1 MANVQIQ
8 FSTTSLSDA
17 ASAIAGGLAGGN
29 QGLWVDLD
37 AQGSV
42 NNQLEANDQ
51 LYTANDG
58 NPNDANGTLSAPFV
72 GDGGWYAYQYNSDM
86 HAAQIDASGVVQA
99 VSITT
104 TTTTT
109 LATFDCS
116 NANVQ
121 ITPGNVG
128 GDVLSNITVDEG
140 TVSSVS
146 PTTFALGAQDYT
158 VTVTVPGSG
167 YNNSGNPI
175 DCVVNVTVT
184 TTTTEEPDT
193 IEWASGHATNVSL
206 PATGVNTVT
215 KTIDIT
221 GSTQNFDANDFNY
234 SSGNSLPGWLS
245 ISLQSGTATSA
256 VIDIDADDNTDVN
269 QRSVWIQLKHPDF
282 GSNGVVSTIPA
293 ASGNIPAGAIVITQ
307 AGGNAA
313 PIAPDFD
320 RGMANT
326 EVNVALNFH
335 TGSGWNVAPGQQGN
349 VSDADN
355 FFANGNNDLK
365 IVLVNVSGAN
375 GTLVDQG
382 AQGVT
387 IGNNY
392 EVNNNGGEPTIL
404 YTPDST
410 FVGDAI
416 ITYKAVDAAGNETQ
430 GTVTF
435 EVTAPQNQPPVAN
448 SNTPGPSWT
457 INGYGT
463 ANTSLQQDL
472 ATLATDDTTPPASLT
487 YILCDSVGAT
497 LTEAQVQASMQ
508 YGDFAISS
516 VGNGNIF
523 TYTKKSSV
531 NLTPNNSDV
540 TDVFYYKVQDAE
552 GEFSQGVGTITLTV
566 LAPGNNPPSFNPTTA
581 SFTVEQWS
589 STGGSAPA
597 QDQDATDTLTYSI
610 VPQAGGSNFIQGDG
624 TLDLDANSGVWTYE
638 ADYNFSGST
647 DTVQFQIQVSD
658 GFVSAA
664 TPYTVTIT
672 VNSTNAVGIQ
682 YSSWVANSD
691 EACGATRGNTG
702 YLDTNQATDINQLAV
717 GDIIYVDGGLNG
729 ELTAPNAN
737 TNWIGIGQT
746 LTSGLV
752 TKAIQIGGQNEYE
765 IINIIECEVNLG
777 NAWEL
782 TVNFDEDV
790 NDLCTGNAEYGGQTV
805 WQNVS
810 ATATLADVVSNG
822 GQLFNDEVTANTYL
836 QNTAPAEFTAP
847 TGYYNDAA
855 SAAVSQYYEFQQ
867 GQWVGEISLV
877 TQQPVYEKACPPQI
891 NYQTY
896 DVGVYYN
903 DDDRIRVDNACLADT
918 TELTFAK
925 LYFRGNS
932 DLSPT
937 IDTYTEAAKL
947 QYLLQNQIVPFV
959 SEEAANL
966 VDYSMSWDSTTFL
979 ASEKV
984 GNQYQLTSARKFAI
998 WENYNSSGYT
1008 GNFIWKGVDQAT
1020 GTVLEIGNGYLQ
1032 TQLGQCST
1040 QFERPTA
1047 NSTYCQGLV
1056 NNACTST
1063 TATSRENVFYALL
1076 SCVASFEDGSPY
1088 WKLYIIDGLHKDEP
1102 NASSYLKEL
1111 FDVTGEGATLNGG
1124 AMLECM
1130 TLQHKVMAVNI
1141 DDAQD
1146 ILNSLPEYG
1155 SSIRT
1160 VQVNPVDLGFTSGA
1174 TISYGYTDC
1183 AACLTESGTP
1193 QTFTLATVEE
1203 AEIINTSLPNFD
1215 LEKNYN
1221 LDDRSKPLLRTN
1233 PKLSTN
1239 AKLVVNSQGKMY
1251 LESIEATKELASV
1264 EYKKYALNKD
1274 GQWSFDLH
1282 RFFKN
1287 TKTPADQ
1294 IYQVK
1299 ESYSNFAVQETF
1311 ENQIEEDY
1319 HYGTVYNYSKI
1330 HDEDFRML
1338 APIWLDKNIPNKFVV
1353 FRVKDPVGTLD
1364 FDTRS
1369 NLDNIKEV
1377 LKNSEIVTSFDLSRD
1392 SELGTYLRNHI
1403 QSESFPKTP
1412 ITMNFDKTQ
1421 RSSFNGIDLAKGGFT
1436 TKGEYLDNDFIRQDS
1451 TLIAANQLITDGF
1464 QRNNLACANLINME
1478 FLFNDDVA
1486 GDYSVSRYFGLYV
1499 DDIDSGYGTLES
1511 ANTGRLKFKRLNSY
1525 INNDGSSAIPPYKL
1539 ISETPTLGYASTS
1552 EEFYKISPK
1561 VLYRPSDLEVNV
1573 EDSANKIAA
1582 EIKLAQTGNSI
1593 DIKTD
1598 GKPGS
1603 DFVKVTLLDV
1613 PAVNDG
1619 FAIFPSKEQT
1629 YRLKFTRLIPQGQL
1643 GEEGW
1648 KFTII
1653 NPADGA
1659 LLEFGTIYVTGQG
1672 IQGVANYIQS
1682 KISEEDPA
1690 TGDKLYPE
1698 LYNNLKIEVESDR
1711 SIILAEK
1718 RATLKPLMPDFL
1730 PVTTVTNS
1738 IARVEEL
1745 QVPYDI
1751 DNNTFFAL
1759 DGLPAGGF
1767 GGVNFSNQGTIP
1779 QITSAIVKSINSID
1793 NGFTALSYDGADHF
1807 YIKTDVQ
1814 GYRLLSAGIAIPNN
1828 NANQWISVDADNLD
1842 VDNLLRLDIN
1852 EGSGNTINDSAI
1864 YYFNGGNATGKSV
1877 LVTLDSASDVNVGDF
1892 INTKSKGIYNKVI
1905 DIVDDIERLPL
1916 QYKKIVLEKPNTIES
1931 GEVKTYADNLVKLGL
1946 FSAYDIH
1953 DMNFD
1958 FYDTANSELKELNYE
1973 TAANIAYEPEQD
1985 DSNDIYPFGAKDNTD
2000 YTLEPVKYFS
2010 GLSDILLEEQA
2021 DTFDEN
2027 EITSEFDRLQENYL
2041 KEYAIRSRVVPSIN
2055 KWCLKDSLTVRE
2067 QPYYLNANEAF
2078 GRSNFA
2084 PDLSADGRSRLGMTH
2099 EWFYINNLPAYFKQN
2114 QGTDADPS
2122 YRLNDSFSYI
2132 NFMDGFE
2139 ITPAIFKDTNYD
2151 YFDRFFVT
2159 EGFETKGNNN
2169 YKTFVKTDR
2178 QKKYTRVDG
2187 GNNTAF
2193 ASTIFKGLK
2202 FTFKKRKEF
2211 TAPSPVDFIKTSEFN
2226 GYRFSTLLNVKTA
2239 QESNDIEYEVI
2250 QNKKFKF
2257 VVFLITL
2264 SIDDLWADNTLN
2276 RKLLYELNHSLVWK
2290 SEDLTFEYSD
2300 IKVDGA
2306 LNLQE
2311 ANLTD
2316 PNSADYLVVNG
2327 IQHVDGS
2334 MPQFLEQINKDDDAK
2349 FGNMIV
2355 TVQSPFGEIV
2365 LQLEIASIDGQDRIV
2380 LAGQPLDISNGVA
2393 GAPVANLQN
2402 IPSYLQS
2409 SAEYVYERG
2418 GMNAY
2423 KSILDAL
2430 SARDVATMLL
2440 REPNNIAFTTVD
2452 TDGTISNNRFV
2463 INLEDGTEVV
2473 KDSKV
2478 QTIPDTDKPE
2488 SFKLFSGNIGYD
2500 LVEGFTYYPFLVR
2513 QNGGYTVDTR
2523 PVVTFTD
2530 VYSHM
2535 KTNTLQSS
2543 ADPTEITLEEQ
2554 MYKHSL
2560 TDIDEINLAKDYYK
2574 RYNRC
2579 GVAFN
2584 LGFIYDGGS
2593 HDAAWGYIKN
2603 HFYRKVN
2610 EFNAASVTK
2619 LSTSTDK
2626 LPLYPLIGEV
2636 AIDKKDVHVFRSS
2649 WDKNYYTRSL
2659 SGGTVEQVPGTFETK
2674 EEKSYLAST
2683 IMKVK
2688 DSYNLLSFTSQY
2700 VNSEEEQDEILVDNT
2715 NSTDLV
2721 IFENKD
2727 RIVVDFYITDT
2738 IKDKLASDGVL
2749 NTIQQYVAVADSAE
2763 DKTTLVDDADL
2774 YIEENL
2780 VNLFSLNQI
2789 KLFTRRIKGQFS
2801 AFENTATIDALDDG
2815 GYTQDQNFTFRAHEQ
2830 KPLNF
2835 RLIYNKRLG
2844 YSYRIRPMIKI
2855 TS

>member
-1 MANVQIQ
+1 MASASKQFSQQSYSTAWDAVQDIANNPALEPVWFDDEATQGGQGNSTSGVLEVGDVMLADDGANGPSTNLIDNIPGFFYNETDDTIVKVQSAGLVETIESTANV
-8 FSTTSLSDA
+8 
-17 ASAIAGGLAGGN
+17 
-29 QGLWVDLD
+29 
-37 AQGSV
+37 
-42 NNQLEANDQ
+42 
-51 LYTANDG
+51 
-58 NPNDANGTLSAPFV
+58 
-72 GDGGWYAYQYNSDM
+72 
-86 HAAQIDASGVVQA
+86 
-99 VSITT
+99 TT

-109 LATFDCS
+109 S
-116 NANVQ
+116 
-121 ITPGNVG
+121 
-128 GDVLSNITVDEG
+128 
-140 TVSSVS
+140 
-146 PTTFALGAQDYT
+146 TTT
-158 VTVTVPGSG
+158 TS
-167 YNNSGNPI
+167 
-175 DCVVNVTVT
+175 T
-184 TTTTEEPDT
+184 TTTTTSTTTTTTIAPSISFTDTSNISVNSAGATEDKQFTIQNNGSTFSVATMVVGNPTSAIAANGGWCQVTANSNANGGTITFTIQPNTGTTPRDVDIYLRHPENSSVVSQTINISQSAGNALPIVHAYVGDYQRLPQGQNQTPKTLNFATGGGGWNPGTAVTDNEDGTVFGPTALSIVITDITAINGTLTDVGSNTAITSTPHTLNNNGGAPSVSYQPDAGFGEVNQVAATFDYKAVDSDGGESSETVT
-193 IEWASGHATNVSL
+193 INVL
-206 PATGVNTVT
+206 PAANQAPVAQSASYSINGFSDANNSNTSIQQDIGALVT
-215 KTIDIT
+215 DPDNQDSELTI
-221 GSTQNFDANDFNY
+221 QFFDANDVEITDEN
-234 SSGNSLPGWLS
+234 
-245 ISLQSGTATSA
+245 A
-256 VIDIDADDNTDVN
+256 VDDNFTGGDI
-269 QRSVWIQLKHPDF
+269 VW
-282 GSNGVVSTIPA
+282 
-293 ASGNIPAGAIVITQ
+293 
-307 AGGNAA
+307 
-313 PIAPDFD
+313 
-320 RGMANT
+320 
-326 EVNVALNFH
+326 
-335 TGSGWNVAPGQQGN
+335 
-349 VSDADN
+349 
-355 FFANGNNDLK
+355 
-365 IVLVNVSGAN
+365 
-375 GTLVDQG
+375 
-382 AQGVT
+382 
-387 IGNNY
+387 
-392 EVNNNGGEPTIL
+392 NNNIGFKT
-404 YTPDST
+404 
-410 FVGDAI
+410 
-416 ITYKAVDAAGNETQ
+416 
-430 GTVTF
+430 
-435 EVTAPQNQPPVAN
+435 
-448 SNTPGPSWT
+448 
-457 INGYGT
+457 
-463 ANTSLQQDL
+463 
-472 ATLATDDTTPPASLT
+472 
-487 YILCDSVGAT
+487 
-497 LTEAQVQASMQ
+497 
-508 YGDFAISS
+508 
-516 VGNGNIF
+516 F
-523 TYTKKSSV
+523 TYTKKP
-531 NLTPNNSDV
+531 NLQLGPNDPPEIDEIRYKV
-540 TDVFYYKVQDAE
+540 TDPD
-552 GEFSQGVGTITLTV
+552 GEQSGLGIITLTAQNQGNT
-566 LAPGNNPPSFNPTTA
+566 APLFQNPTYSTQIQ
-581 SFTVEQWS
+581 QWS
-589 STGGSAPA
+589 STSGTAV
-597 QDQDATDTLTYSI
+597 ATDDGTGTLVYSL
-610 VPQAGGSNFIQGDG
+610 VDNNGSNFFDGDG
-624 TLDLDANSGVWTYE
+624 SVSLNSATGEWFYE
-638 ADYNFSGST
+638 ANYTLPPNVQNDA
-647 DTVQFQIQVSD
+647 VQFKIAVTD
-658 GFVSAA
+658 GFASGQNEL
-664 TPYTVTIT
+664 T
-672 VNSTNAVGIQ
+672 VNISVTPTGAVAIN
-682 YSSWVANSD
+682 YSAWVANSD
-691 EACGATRGNTG
+691 EACGATKNNQG
-702 YLDTNQATDINQLAV
+702 YLDTGDATDINQLAV
-717 GDIIYVDGGLNG
+717 DDVIYIDGGLG
-729 ELTAPNAN
+729 SELTAPNSN
-737 TNWIGIGQT
+737 TNWIGISQQT
-746 LTSGLV
+746 SSGLV
-752 TKAIQIGGQNEYE
+752 SKAIQIGGQNEYN

-777 NAWEL
+777 NAWAL
-782 TVNFDEDV
+782 SVNFDEDV

-805 WQNVS
+805 WQNIS
-810 ATATLADVVSNG
+810 ATATLADVVTAG
-822 GQLFNDEVTANTYL
+822 GQIFIDEIAANTYL
-836 QNTAPAEFTAP
+836 SNTAPAEFTAS
-847 TGYYNDAA
+847 TGYYNDATLPETT
-855 SAAVSQYYEFQQ
+855 QYYEFQQ
-867 GQWVGEISLV
+867 GAWTGPFGTPAAYSC
-877 TQQPVYEKACPPQI
+877 PVQI

-896 DVGVYYN
+896 EVGVYYN
-903 DDDRIRVDNACLADT
+903 DDNRIRVDNACLADT

-937 IDTYTEAAKL
+937 IDTYTEEAKL
-947 QYLLQNQIVPFV
+947 QYLLQNNIVPFV

-984 GNQYQLTSARKFAI
+984 SNQYQLTSARKFAI

-1008 GNFIWKGVDQAT
+1008 GNFTWKGVDPNDVSVLQNGGPNYL
-1020 GTVLEIGNGYLQ
+1020 GTAVLGE
-1032 TQLGQCST
+1032 CST
-1040 QFERPTA
+1040 QFERPAA
-1047 NSTYCQGLV
+1047 NTTYNQGGVL
-1056 NNACTST
+1056 A
-1063 TATSRENVFYALL
+1063 SRENVFYALL

-1111 FDVTGEGATLNGG
+1111 FDVTGIGATLNGG

-1146 ILNSLPEYG
+1146 ILNGLINTTVSPPVPWY
-1155 SSIRT
+1155 SDSIRT

-1183 AACLTESGTP
+1183 AACLTESETP
-1193 QTFTLATVEE
+1193 QTFTLATVQE

-1478 FLFNDDVA
+1478 FLFNDDAA

-1511 ANTGRLKFKRLNSY
+1511 ANTGRLKFKSLNSY

-1552 EEFYKISPK
+1552 EKFYKISPK

-1629 YRLKFTRLIPQGQL
+1629 YRLKFTRLIPQTQL
-1643 GEEGW
+1643 GQEGW

-1653 NPADGA
+1653 NPTDGA

-1682 KISEEDPA
+1682 KIAEEDPL

-1711 SIILAEK
+1711 SIIFAEK

-1779 QITSAIVKSINSID
+1779 QITSAIVKSINSVD

-1864 YYFNGGNATGKSV
+1864 YYFNGGNATDKSG

-1892 INTKSKGIYNKVI
+1892 INTKSRGIYNKVI

-2084 PDLSADGRSRLGMTH
+2084 PDLSADGRSRLGMTP

-2159 EGFETKGNNN
+2159 EGFETKGDNN

-2211 TAPSPVDFIKTSEFN
+2211 TALSPVDFIKTSEFN

-2239 QESNDIEYEVI
+2239 QESNGIEYEVI

-2264 SIDDLWADNTLN
+2264 SIDDLWADGTLN

-2300 IKVDGA
+2300 VKIDGA

-2316 PNSADYLVVNG
+2316 PNSDDYLVVNG

-2334 MPQFLEQINKDDDAK
+2334 MPQFLEQINKDEDSK
-2349 FGNMIV
+2349 FGNLLV
-2355 TVQSPFGEIV
+2355 KLQTPFGEMI
-2365 LQLEIASIDGQDRIV
+2365 LQLEIAGIDGQDRIV
-2380 LAGQPLDISNGVA
+2380 LAGEPLDITNGVT

-2418 GMNAY
+2418 GINAY

-2440 REPNNIAFTTVD
+2440 REPNNVMFTTVD
-2452 TDGTISNNRFV
+2452 ANGTISNNQFV

-2593 HDAAWGYIKN
+2593 HDTAWGYIKN

-2721 IFENKD
+2721 IFENND

-2749 NTIQQYVAVADSAE
+2749 NAIQQYVAVADSAE

>member
-1 MANVQIQ
+1 MANIS
-8 FSTTSLSDA
+8 FSLNTTTGFSDGP
-17 ASAIAGGLAGGN
+17 SAIANWGTGN
-29 QGLWVDLD
+29 VITAWADDVDSSTTITTGD
-37 AQGSV
+37 VIYQNES
-42 NNQLEANDQ
+42 
-51 LYTANDG
+51 
-58 NPNDANGTLSAPFV
+58 NGTLSNPFQ
-72 GDGGWYAYQYNSDM
+72 GAMDFYAFQQTDGSI
-86 HAAQIDASGVVQA
+86 AATQISSAGQINASIFTTTTT
-99 VSITT
+99 STTTTSTTTTSTTTTSTT

-109 LATFDCS
+109 TIAPSISFNDTSTISVTSAGATENKQFTIQNNSSTFSVTTMVVADDPSAIATNGGWCQVNANSNANGGTITFTIQPNTGTTPRDVDIYLKHPEYTDGSVVSQTITISQSAGNALPTVHAYEGDYQRLPQGQNQPVKTLNFATGGGGWNPGTAVTDNEDGTNFGSGALSIVITDITAINGTLTDVGSGTAITSTPHTLNNNGGAPSVNYQPDVGFGEVSEASATFDYKAVDS
-116 NANVQ
+116 D
-121 ITPGNVG
+121 G
-128 GDVLSNITVDEG
+128 GE
-140 TVSSVS
+140 SSE
-146 PTTFALGAQDYT
+146 T
-158 VTVTVPGSG
+158 VTIGV
-167 YNNSGNPI
+167 
-175 DCVVNVTVT
+175 
-184 TTTTEEPDT
+184 
-193 IEWASGHATNVSL
+193 L
-206 PATGVNTVT
+206 PAANQAPVAQNASYSINGFGSSGTSIQQDIGALVSDLESPDNAL
-215 KTIDIT
+215 TI
-221 GSTQNFDANDFNY
+221 QFFDANDDLITENE
-234 SSGNSLPGWLS
+234 
-245 ISLQSGTATSA
+245 
-256 VIDIDADDNTDVN
+256 VDDNFTGGDI
-269 QRSVWIQLKHPDF
+269 VW
-282 GSNGVVSTIPA
+282 
-293 ASGNIPAGAIVITQ
+293 
-307 AGGNAA
+307 
-313 PIAPDFD
+313 
-320 RGMANT
+320 
-326 EVNVALNFH
+326 
-335 TGSGWNVAPGQQGN
+335 
-349 VSDADN
+349 
-355 FFANGNNDLK
+355 
-365 IVLVNVSGAN
+365 
-375 GTLVDQG
+375 
-382 AQGVT
+382 
-387 IGNNY
+387 
-392 EVNNNGGEPTIL
+392 NNNIGFKT
-404 YTPDST
+404 
-410 FVGDAI
+410 
-416 ITYKAVDAAGNETQ
+416 
-430 GTVTF
+430 
-435 EVTAPQNQPPVAN
+435 
-448 SNTPGPSWT
+448 
-457 INGYGT
+457 
-463 ANTSLQQDL
+463 
-472 ATLATDDTTPPASLT
+472 
-487 YILCDSVGAT
+487 
-497 LTEAQVQASMQ
+497 
-508 YGDFAISS
+508 
-516 VGNGNIF
+516 F
-523 TYTKKSSV
+523 TYTKKP
-531 NLTPNNSDV
+531 NLQLGPNDPAETDYIRYRV
-540 TDVFYYKVQDAE
+540 TDPE
-552 GEFSQGVGTITLTV
+552 GQQSGLGVITLTAQNQGNT
-566 LAPGNNPPSFNPTTA
+566 APIFPNPTYSTQIQ
-581 SFTVEQWS
+581 QWS
-589 STGGSAPA
+589 STSGTAA
-597 QDQDATDTLTYSI
+597 AND
-610 VPQAGGSNFIQGDG
+610 DG
-624 TLDLDANSGVWTYE
+624 TGTLVYSLVDNNGSPFFTGGGIDGAGSVSLDGTTGEWFYE
-638 ADYNFSGST
+638 ADYTVPANVQN
-647 DTVQFQIQVSD
+647 DAVQFKIAVTD
-658 GFVSAA
+658 GFA
-664 TPYTVTIT
+664 PGQNELT
-672 VNSTNAVGIQ
+672 VNISVTPTGAVGIG
-682 YSSWVANSD
+682 YSAWVANSD
-691 EACGATRGNTG
+691 EACGATKGNQG
-702 YLDTNQATDINQLAV
+702 YLDAGDVTDINQLTV
-717 GDIIYVDGGLNG
+717 DDIIYIDGGLNT
-729 ELTAPNAN
+729 ELLAPNSN
-737 TNWIGIGQT
+737 TNWIGISQQT
-746 LTSGLV
+746 SSGLV
-752 TKAIQIGGQNEYE
+752 SKAIQIGGQNEYN
-765 IINIIECEVNLG
+765 IINIIECQVNLG

-782 TVNFDEDV
+782 EVNFDEDV
-790 NDLCTGNAEYGGQTV
+790 NDLCTGNAEYSGQTV
-805 WQNVS
+805 WQNI
-810 ATATLADVVSNG
+810 ADGATLAEVVSGG
-822 GQLFNDEVTANTYL
+822 GQIFIDEIAANTYL
-836 QNTAPAEFTAP
+836 SNTAPAEFTAS
-847 TGYYNDAA
+847 TGYYNDATLPGT
-855 SAAVSQYYEFQQ
+855 SVYYEFQQ
-867 GQWVGEISLV
+867 GQWVGEISSI
-877 TQQPVYEKACPPQI
+877 TQQLVYEKPCPPQI

-896 DVGVYYN
+896 EVGVYYN

-932 DLSPT
+932 ALSL
-937 IDTYTEAAKL
+937 DTDTEEAKL

-966 VDYSMSWDSTTFL
+966 VDYSMSWDSTAFL
-979 ASEKV
+979 ASELV
-984 GNQYQLTSARKFAI
+984 NNQYQLTSARKFAI

-1020 GTVLEIGNGYLQ
+1020 GTVLENGNVYLQ

-1040 QFERPTA
+1040 QFERPAA

-1102 NASSYLKEL
+1102 NGSSYLKEL

-1160 VQVNPVDLGFTSGA
+1160 IQVNPVDLGFTSGA

-1183 AACLTESGTP
+1183 AACLTESETP
-1193 QTFTLATVEE
+1193 QTFTLATVGE

-1478 FLFNDDVA
+1478 FLFNDDSA

-1511 ANTGRLKFKRLNSY
+1511 ANTGRLKFKSLNSY

-1561 VLYRPSDLEVNV
+1561 VLYTPSDLEVNV

-1613 PAVNDG
+1613 PTVNDG
-1619 FAIFPSKEQT
+1619 FAIFPAKEQT
-1629 YRLKFTRLIPQGQL
+1629 YRLKFTRLIPQAQL
-1643 GEEGW
+1643 GQEGW

-1659 LLEFGTIYVTGQG
+1659 LLEFGTIYVTNQG

-1682 KISEEDPA
+1682 KIAEEDPL

-1738 IARVEEL
+1738 IARIEEL
-1745 QVPYDI
+1745 QVAYDI

-1779 QITSAIVKSINSID
+1779 QITSAIVKSINSVD

-1892 INTKSKGIYNKVI
+1892 INTKSRGIYNKVI

-2099 EWFYINNLPAYFKQN
+2099 EWFYINNLPSYFKQN
-2114 QGTDADPS
+2114 QGTDTDPS

-2211 TAPSPVDFIKTSEFN
+2211 TAASPVDFIKTSEFN

-2239 QESNDIEYEVI
+2239 QESNGVEYEVI

-2264 SIDDLWADNTLN
+2264 SIDDLWADGTLN

-2300 IKVDGA
+2300 VKVDGA

-2311 ANLTD
+2311 ANLTN
-2316 PNSADYLVVNG
+2316 PAGADYLVVNG
-2327 IQHVDGS
+2327 LQHASGS
-2334 MPQFLEQINKDDDAK
+2334 MPQFLEQINKDEDSK
-2349 FGNMIV
+2349 FGNLLV
-2355 TVQSPFGEIV
+2355 RLQTSFGEVI

-2380 LAGQPLDISNGVA
+2380 LAGEPLDITNGVQN
-2393 GAPVANLQN
+2393 APVANLQN
-2402 IPSYLQS
+2402 IPSFLQT

-2418 GMNAY
+2418 GINAY

-2440 REPNNIAFTTVD
+2440 REPNNTVFTTVD

-2478 QTIPDTDKPE
+2478 QTVPDTDKPE

-2543 ADPTEITLEEQ
+2543 TDSTEITLEEQ

-2593 HDAAWGYIKN
+2593 HDTAWGYIKN

-2688 DSYNLLSFTSQY
+2688 DSYNLLNFTSQY

-2738 IKDKLASDGVL
+2738 IKDKLATDGVL
-2749 NTIQQYVAVADSAE
+2749 NAIQQYVAVADSAE

>member
-8 FSTTSLSDA
+8 FSTASLSDA
-17 ASAIAGGLAGGN
+17 NSAIAGGLAGGN

-58 NPNDANGTLSAPFV
+58 NPDDANGTLSAPFV

-86 HAAQIDASGVVQA
+86 HAAQVDASGVVQA

-104 TTTTT
+104 TTTTA
-109 LATFDCS
+109 LAEFDCS

-121 ITPGNVG
+121 ITPGAVGDNVE
-128 GDVLSNITVDEG
+128 SNVTLDEG
-140 TVSSVS
+140 TIDSVS
-146 PTTFALGAQDYT
+146 PTQFQLGAQDYT
-158 VTVTVPGSG
+158 IGVNVPSG
-167 YNNSGNPI
+167 YSNSGQVI
-175 DCVVNVTVT
+175 SCVVNVTVT
-184 TTTTEEPDT
+184 TTTIAPSITWDNNAGGTAISIAAAGGTETRDFT
-193 IEWASGHATNVSL
+193 IQNNATAFNVSSDVSGE
-206 PATGVNTVT
+206 TGWCQVTANSTTSGGTITLTITANSSTSQRSTTIILSHPEDNTV
-215 KTIDIT
+215 
-221 GSTQNFDANDFNY
+221 
-234 SSGNSLPGWLS
+234 
-245 ISLQSGTATSA
+245 
-256 VIDIDADDNTDVN
+256 
-269 QRSVWIQLKHPDF
+269 
-282 GSNGVVSTIPA
+282 VSQ
-293 ASGNIPAGAIVITQ
+293 AIGITQ

-313 PIAPDFD
+313 PVAPAFS
-320 RGMANT
+320 RTMSNT
-326 EVNVALNFH
+326 EANIGLNFH
-335 TGSGWNVAPGQQGN
+335 TGSGWNVAAGQQGN

-355 FFANGNNDLK
+355 SFSNGNNDLK

-382 AQGVT
+382 AQGAT

-392 EVNNNGGEPTIL
+392 EVDNNSGQPTIL

-410 FVGDAI
+410 FIGDAI
-416 ITYKAVDAAGNETQ
+416 ITYKAVDGAGNETQ
-430 GTVTF
+430 STVTF
-435 EVTAPQNQPPVAN
+435 EVTAPQNQPPVAG
-448 SNTPGPSWT
+448 SNAVGSWA
-457 INGYGT
+457 INGYGSSSIAIT
-463 ANTSLQQDL
+463 KDIG
-472 ATLATDDTTPPASLT
+472 TLVSDDNDSPLDLT
-487 YILCDSVGAT
+487 YQLCDANGVNKTPAEINSELLNYGSISINSGVGSYT
-497 LTEAQVQASMQ
+497 
-508 YGDFAISS
+508 
-516 VGNGNIF
+516 F
-523 TYTKKSSV
+523 TYTKNSGV
-531 NLTPNNSDV
+531 NLTPNDSNV
-540 TDVFYYKVQDAE
+540 QDVFYYKLQDTD
-552 GEFSQGVGTITLTV
+552 GESSQGVGTITLTV
-566 LAPGNNPPSFNPTTA
+566 LKPGNFAPEFNPTTA

-589 STGGSAPA
+589 STGGTAPA
-597 QDQDATDTLTYSI
+597 QDQDATNTLTYSI
-610 VPQAGGSNFIQGDG
+610 VPQTGGSNFTQGGG
-624 TLDLDANSGVWTYE
+624 TLDLDANSGNWTYE
-638 ADYNFSGST
+638 ANYNFSGST
-647 DTVQFQIQVSD
+647 DIVQFQIQVSD
-658 GFVSAA
+658 GFVDAA

-682 YSSWVANSD
+682 YSGWVANSD

-702 YLDTNQATDINQLAV
+702 YLDTGDATDINQLAA
-717 GDIIYVDGGLNG
+717 GDNIYIDGGLNDNDRL
-729 ELTAPNAN
+729 EAPNAN
-737 TNWIGIGQT
+737 TNWVGIGQT

-752 TKAIQIGGQNEYE
+752 TKAIQIGGEDGYT
-765 IINIIECEVNLG
+765 ITNIIECQVNLG
-777 NAWEL
+777 NAWSL

-790 NDLCTGNAEYGGQTV
+790 NDLCTDNYEYGGQTV
-805 WQNVS
+805 WQNIS
-810 ATATLADVVSNG
+810 ATATLADVVTAG
-822 GQLFNDEVTANTYL
+822 GQLFNDEITANTYL
-836 QNTAPAEFTAP
+836 QNTAPAEFTAS

-855 SAAVSQYYEFQQ
+855 SAAADQYYEFQQ
-867 GQWVGEISLV
+867 GAWTGPLG
-877 TQQPVYEKACPPQI
+877 TPAAYTCPPQI
-891 NYQTY
+891 RYQTY
-896 DVGVYYN
+896 EVGVYYSE
-903 DDDRIRVDNACLADT
+903 DDRIRVDNACLADT
-918 TELTFAK
+918 TQLTFAK
-925 LYFRGNS
+925 LYFRGDR
-932 DLSPT
+932 DLSPD
-937 IDTYTEAAKL
+937 ISTYTEEAKL
-947 QYLLQNQIVPFV
+947 TYLLQNNIIPFV

-966 VDYSMSWDSTTFL
+966 VDYSMSWNSTTFL
-979 ASEKV
+979 ASQLV
-984 GNQYQLTSARKFAI
+984 NNQYQLTNARKFAI

-1008 GNFIWKGVDQAT
+1008 GNFTWKGVDPNNNSVLQNGGANYL
-1020 GTVLEIGNGYLQ
+1020 GTAV
-1032 TQLGQCST
+1032 LGQCST
-1040 QFERPTA
+1040 QFERPNGNLTFA
-1047 NSTYCQGLV
+1047 QPGGQNL
-1056 NNACTST
+1056 
-1063 TATSRENVFYALL
+1063 TSRENVFYAFL
-1076 SCVASFEDGSPY
+1076 SCVAKFEDGEPY
-1088 WKLYIIDGLHKDEP
+1088 WPLYVIDGLHTTAE
-1102 NASSYLKEL
+1102 NSSSYIKEFIDTAGQGSIL
-1111 FDVTGEGATLNGG
+1111 SENS
-1124 AMLECM
+1124 MLECM
-1130 TLQHKVMAVNI
+1130 TIQHKITAVNI

-1146 ILNSLPEYG
+1146 ILNSITQYA
-1155 SSIRT
+1155 SDSIRT
-1160 VQVNPVDLGFTSGA
+1160 IQVNPVDLGFTSGA
-1174 TISYGYTDC
+1174 EIGFSFFDC
-1183 AACLTESGTP
+1183 ASCLQGTAP
-1193 QTFTLATVEE
+1193 GATFTLATVSD
-1203 AEIINTSLPNFD
+1203 AEIINKSIPNFD

-1338 APIWLDKNIPNKFVV
+1338 APIWLDKNIPNKFVI

-1377 LKNSEIVTSFDLSRD
+1377 LKNSEIVTSFDLTRD

-1421 RSSFNGIDLAKGGFT
+1421 RSSFNGIDLANGGFT

-1464 QRNNLACANLINME
+1464 QRNDLACANLINME
-1478 FLFNDDVA
+1478 FLFDDNTA

-1511 ANTGRLKFKRLNSY
+1511 ANTGRLKFKNLNSY
-1525 INNDGSSAIPPYKL
+1525 INDDASSAIPPYKL
-1539 ISETPTLGYASTS
+1539 ISETPILAYASTS

-1561 VLYRPSDLEVNV
+1561 VLYKPVDLEVNV
-1573 EDSANKIAA
+1573 EDSANKIAT
-1582 EIKLAQTGNSI
+1582 EIKLAPTGNSI
-1593 DIKTD
+1593 DIKAD

-1629 YRLKFTRLIPQGQL
+1629 YRLKFTRLIPQTQL

-1682 KISEEDPA
+1682 KIAEEDPV

-1711 SIILAEK
+1711 SIIFAEK

-1730 PVTTVTNS
+1730 PVTTVSNS

-1759 DGLPAGGF
+1759 DGIPAGGF
-1767 GGVNFSNQGTIP
+1767 GGVNFSNQGTIT

-1814 GYRLLSAGIAIPNN
+1814 GYRLLSAGIAVPNS
-1828 NANQWISVDADNLD
+1828 NANQWIGVDADNLD

-1852 EGSGNTINDSAI
+1852 SSAGNTINDSSI
-1864 YYFNGGNATGKSV
+1864 YYFTGGNSTGKSI
-1877 LVTLDSASDVNVGDF
+1877 LVTLDSASDVNVGDYV
-1892 INTKSKGIYNKVI
+1892 NTKSRGIYNKVI

-1916 QYKKIVLEKPNTIES
+1916 QYKKIVLEKPSTIEP
-1931 GEVKTYADNLVKLGL
+1931 GEIKTYADNLVKLGL

-1953 DMNFD
+1953 HMNFD
-1958 FYDTANSELKELNYE
+1958 FYDTTNSELKELAYE

-1985 DSNDIYPFGAKDNTD
+1985 DSNDIYPFGVKDNTD
-2000 YTLEPVKYFS
+2000 FTLEPVKYFS

-2021 DTFDEN
+2021 DTFDDN
-2027 EITSEFDRLQENYL
+2027 QITSEFDRLQENYL

-2084 PDLSADGRSRLGMTH
+2084 PDLSANGRSRLGMTH
-2099 EWFYINNLPAYFKQN
+2099 EWFYINNLPTYFKQN
-2114 QGTDADPS
+2114 QGTDNNPS

-2139 ITPAIFKDTNYD
+2139 ITPAIFKDINYD

-2159 EGFETKGNNN
+2159 EGFETMGNNN
-2169 YKTFVKTDR
+2169 YKTFVKTDL

-2187 GNNTAF
+2187 GNNAAF

-2211 TAPSPVDFIKTSEFN
+2211 TALSPVDFIKNSEFN

-2239 QESNDIEYEVI
+2239 QDSNGVEYEVI

-2300 IKVDGA
+2300 VKVDGA
-2306 LNLQE
+2306 LNLQDV
-2311 ANLTD
+2311 NLTD
-2316 PNSADYLVVNG
+2316 PNGADYLVING

-2334 MPQFLEQINKDDDAK
+2334 IPQFLEQINKDEDAK

-2355 TVQSPFGEIV
+2355 TIQSPFGEIV

-2380 LAGQPLDISNGVA
+2380 LASQPVDISNGVQN
-2393 GAPVANLQN
+2393 APVANLQN
-2402 IPSYLQS
+2402 IPSYLQTT
-2409 SAEYVYERG
+2409 AEYIYERG
-2418 GMNAY
+2418 GINAY

-2430 SARDVATMLL
+2430 SARDIATMLL
-2440 REPNNIAFTTVD
+2440 REPSNTTFTTVNI
-2452 TDGTISNNRFV
+2452 DGTTSSNRFV

-2500 LVEGFTYYPFLVR
+2500 LTEGFTYYPFLVR
-2513 QNGGYTVDTR
+2513 QNGGYTIDTK

-2543 ADPTEITLEEQ
+2543 ADPTEVLLEEQ
-2554 MYKHSL
+2554 MYKHSI
-2560 TDIDEINLAKDYYK
+2560 TDIGEINLAKDYYK

-2584 LGFIYDGGS
+2584 LGFIYDDGS
-2593 HDAAWGYIKN
+2593 HDKEWGYIKN

-2636 AIDKKDVHVFRSS
+2636 AIDKKDVHVFKSS

-2700 VNSEEEQDEILVDNT
+2700 VGSEEEQDEILVDNT
-2715 NSTDLV
+2715 NNTDLV

-2738 IKDKLASDGVL
+2738 IKDKLSSDGVL
-2749 NTIQQYVAVADSAE
+2749 NAIQQYVAVADSAE
-2763 DKTTLVDDADL
+2763 DKTTLDDDAQL